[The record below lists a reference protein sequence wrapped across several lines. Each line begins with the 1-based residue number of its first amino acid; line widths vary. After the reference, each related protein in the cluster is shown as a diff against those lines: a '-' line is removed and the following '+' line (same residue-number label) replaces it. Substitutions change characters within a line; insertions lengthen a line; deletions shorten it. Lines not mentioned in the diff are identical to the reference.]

1 MFRILFLLYIVTIWG
16 CGNGHSGLKERRVA
30 LGILDRVETMAAEQ
44 PDSALMLL
52 HTIEGV
58 NFVKQEDRARYSLL
72 FSELLDKND
81 IDLETDSVIR
91 PAVEYFSQNG
101 RREDRA
107 KMYYYLGRIHE
118 NAERTE
124 EAVAAFVSAEKYV
137 GPEQYNLQGL
147 IYSHMGYLYDVQI
160 SANESLKMFAKA
172 SEAFRKSGNLKNLS
186 YTLEKEG
193 DALLVLLDRENASF
207 RYYEALDIAKKLKDT
222 TNILSLTHGIATH
235 LAFHVKNILEARK
248 LLSETY
254 EQYHI
259 TEFPSYHYLLW
270 GYIYL
275 QEKNLKKAEYYLQNN
290 KEWQVNPNI
299 TVGYYEMLSRLYQ
312 EKKEYRKALVYAERA
327 GELRDSIFVVDNVM
341 LVQFLDGHFRTD
353 LLRADNEELHT
364 INVYLLVIFLLVFF
378 FFACVLIWFI
388 YRAKRK
394 ERKKEEK
401 INSLKSVLD
410 DWVNFLKTLAD
421 MAVKM
426 KKKPEQFLETFKENL
441 NLKTGKERF
450 FSDLHAWVNQ
460 SHHGIVDYLKKEHP
474 HLTDEDLDF
483 CCLLYLKMP
492 MDVMLL
498 MYDLTNKNSLYNK
511 RSDLRKKMGLSPDIN
526 LEHYLE
532 GLLVNVSR

>member
-16 CGNGHSGLKERRVA
+16 CGNGHSGLKERKIA

-58 NFVKQEDRARYSLL
+58 NFVKQEERARYSLL

-299 TVGYYEMLSRLYQ
+299 TVGYYEMLSMLYQ

-327 GELRDSIFVVDNVM
+327 GELRDSIYVVEKDK
-341 LVQFLDGHFRTD
+341 LVQNLERQYRTD
-353 LLRADNEELHT
+353 LLRAENEELHT
-364 INVYLLVIFLLVFF
+364 INVYLLVIFILVFF

-401 INSLKSVLD
+401 INSLKNVLD
-410 DWVNFLKTLAD
+410 DWINFLKTLAD
-421 MAVKM
+421 MAVKT

-532 GLLVNVSR
+532 GLLINLSR

>member
-16 CGNGHSGLKERRVA
+16 CGNGHSGLKERKIA

-275 QEKNLKKAEYYLQNN
+275 QEKNLKKAEYYLQNS

-312 EKKEYRKALVYAERA
+312 EKKEYRKALVYAEWA
-327 GELRDSIFVVDNVM
+327 GELRDSIYVVEKDK
-341 LVQFLDGHFRTD
+341 LVQNLERQYRTD
-353 LLRADNEELHT
+353 LLRAENEELHT

>member
-16 CGNGHSGLKERRVA
+16 CGNGHSGLKERKIA
-30 LGILDRVETMAAEQ
+30 LGILDRVEIMAAEQ

-58 NFVKQEDRARYSLL
+58 NFVKQKDRARYSLL

-147 IYSHMGYLYDVQI
+147 IYSHMGYLYDTQ
-160 SANESLKMFAKA
+160 ANAEATVKMFAKA

-275 QEKNLKKAEYYLQNN
+275 QEKNLKKAEYYLQNS

-327 GELRDSIFVVDNVM
+327 GELRDSIYVVEKDK
-341 LVQFLDGHFRTD
+341 LVQNLERQYRTD
-353 LLRADNEELHT
+353 LLRAENEELHT
-364 INVYLLVIFLLVFF
+364 INVYLLVIFILVFF

-401 INSLKSVLD
+401 INSLKNVLD
-410 DWVNFLKTLAD
+410 DWINFLKTLAD
-421 MAVKM
+421 MAVKT

-532 GLLVNVSR
+532 GLLVNLSR